1 MARVRFL
8 SKPEPVKSFPGRW
21 TVAPP
26 ADAPARPRT
35 VYGANVTVTSS
46 VRQRQDQ
53 AANVARDGT
62 ALA

>member
-8 SKPEPVKSFPGRW
+8 SKPEPGKSFPGRW
-21 TVAPP
+21 TVTPDQIQP
-26 ADAPARPRT
+26 RPRY
-35 VYGANVTVTSS
+35 VGGQDVTVTTSS

-53 AANVARDGT
+53 AANVARDGV